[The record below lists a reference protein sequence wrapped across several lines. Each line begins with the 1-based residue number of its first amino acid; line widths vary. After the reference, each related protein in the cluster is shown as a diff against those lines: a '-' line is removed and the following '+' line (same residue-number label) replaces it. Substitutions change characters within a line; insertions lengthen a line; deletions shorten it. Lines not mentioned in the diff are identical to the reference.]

1 MLTDIECPHPLFSKS
16 LDPPLLRVNFLIII
30 LLSIVVILLLFL
42 YYLNNDLDAS
52 SVKDNYRAG
61 LQIKAESIPT
71 DSKSI
76 NLFLQT
82 ERRIKGIYMKQVV
95 QTLSHITRNKKM
107 VRSTLLPLSH
117 EKRTNVP
124 NSLKRGKSNIIFSG
138 LLTLRTTGN

>member
-1 MLTDIECPHPLFSKS
+1 M
-16 LDPPLLRVNFLIII
+16 
-30 LLSIVVILLLFL
+30 
-42 YYLNNDLDAS
+42 
-52 SVKDNYRAG
+52 KDNYRAG